1 MANPNKRTYAK
12 VVKIVEWVLLALSV
26 AVILYGFIAGFEAN
40 GAKAVDV
47 MLYWA
52 YALVVV
58 ALLAILILGVGAS
71 AARSKRSA
79 IVIAGV
85 LVGACALVAI
95 AYVLAPGTEAIGLV
109 GEQPSAGTLKL
120 TDTVMILTYV
130 AVIAAVI
137 SILVSAV
144 VNAIRK

>member
-12 VVKIVEWVLLALSV
+12 VVKIIEWVLIAISI
-26 AVILYGFIAGFEAN
+26 AVIGYGIFAGFEAN
-40 GAKAVDV
+40 GAKAIDL

-52 YALVVV
+52 YALVVI
-58 ALLAILILGVGAS
+58 ALIVIIILGVGAS
-71 AARSKRSA
+71 AARSKKSA
-79 IVIAGV
+79 ISIVGV
-85 LVGACALVAI
+85 LVGAAALVAI
-95 AYVLAPGTEAIGLV
+95 AYVLAPGTEALGLV

-120 TDTVMILTYV
+120 TDTVMNLTYV
-130 AVIAAVI
+130 AVAAAVV